1 MNSLGGA
8 DEEVI
13 KRSNQV
19 ERLGRELAELVDE
32 WSVTSNEPR
41 AGVIASE
48 MIHKARELLRAGSPI
63 ASAAK
68 TA

>member
-1 MNSLGGA
+1 MNSLSGTEQEG
-8 DEEVI
+8 I

-32 WSVTSNEPR
+32 WSVTSNDPR
-41 AGVIASE
+41 AGEIASE
-48 MIHKARELLRAGSPI
+48 MIHKARELLRAGAPI

>member
-1 MNSLGGA
+1 MNSLRGA
-8 DEEVI
+8 DQEGIEGP
-13 KRSNQV
+13 NHV

-41 AGVIASE
+41 AGEIASE
-48 MIHKARELLRAGSPI
+48 MIHKARELLRAGAPI